1 MQQEYILDTVL
12 EKINNLKQKHNAV
25 ILAHNYQS
33 GEVQDIADF
42 AGDSLGL
49 SITASKTD
57 ADVIVFCGVLF
68 MAETAAILSPDKIVL
83 LPDKHAG
90 CPMADMIT
98 GPELRKLKQKHPNAL
113 VVCYVNSSA
122 EVKAESD
129 YCCTSANAVEVV
141 NSLPEDKEIIFV
153 PDKNLGQY
161 TAQKTNRKLILW
173 PGYCPSHVVITE
185 KDLKK
190 AKEEHPDAIVMAHP
204 ECPES
209 VKAISDQIL
218 STGQMLKFA
227 KQSKIRKFIIATET
241 GIIHT
246 LKKEN
251 PDAEFIPAAPKAVCP
266 NMKKI
271 TLEKVLWALEDL
283 GNPSSEKS
291 KYRVTVPADIRE
303 KAKKSLDRMIEILPK
318 N

>member
-1 MQQEYILDTVL
+1 LNMIS
-12 EKINNLKQKHNAV
+12 EKIEKLKQEHNAV
-25 ILAHNYQS
+25 ILAHNYQP
-33 GEVQDIADF
+33 GEIQDIADF
-42 AGDSLGL
+42 TGDSLGL

-57 ADVIVFCGVLF
+57 ASVIVFCGVLF

-83 LPDKHAG
+83 LPEKHAG

-98 GPELRKLKQKHPNAL
+98 GKELKKLKEKHPGAL

-141 NSLPEDKEIIFV
+141 NSLPADKKIIFV

-161 TAQKTNRKLILW
+161 TAKKTSRDLILW

-185 KDLKK
+185 KDIQEAKK
-190 AKEEHPDAIVMAHP
+190 KLPDAIVMTHP
-204 ECPES
+204 ECSEP
-209 VKAISDQIL
+209 VRFISDQIL

-227 KQSKIRKFIIATET
+227 RQSKIRKFIVATEI

-251 PDAEFIPAAPKAVCP
+251 PDAEFIAAAPRAVCP

-271 TLEKVLWALEDL
+271 TLEKVLWTLEDL
-283 GNPSSEKS
+283 ENTTEEKS
-291 KYRVTVPADIRE
+291 KYRVTVPDEIRI
-303 KAKKSLDRMIEILPK
+303 KAKKSLDRMVEILPK